1 MRRSTGPGTLA
12 VRAAKKVL
20 AMGVLLVAFGV
31 AAPAVASAA
40 PASTGVAAAAAT
52 PMTGHWNVAPRAT
65 DGQQTTNAAVF
76 TCNWFS
82 RSPFQVVDFT
92 CQVTSG
98 AIRVYIICVNG
109 QRYNSS
115 PLPAVGTY
123 NVRLTCPGVRVNLLG
138 WESLT

>member
-1 MRRSTGPGTLA
+1 MRRSTGSLA
-12 VRAAKKVL
+12 TRAAKKLL
-20 AMGVLLVAFGV
+20 AMGVLLVAFGM

-40 PASTGVAAAAAT
+40 PASTGTAVTA

-98 AIRVYIICVNG
+98 AIRVYIICLNG
-109 QRYNSS
+109 QRFNSA

-123 NVRLTCPGVRVNLLG
+123 NVRLTCPGIRVNTLG